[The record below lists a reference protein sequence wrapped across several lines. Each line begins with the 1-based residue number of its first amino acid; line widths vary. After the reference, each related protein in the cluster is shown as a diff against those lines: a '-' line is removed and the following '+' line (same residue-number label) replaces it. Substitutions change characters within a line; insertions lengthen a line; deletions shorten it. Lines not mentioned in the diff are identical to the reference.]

1 MMNIQSTD
9 GTSAGFNMTVL
20 SIYRLFRSRVAHFL
34 VLGSFFG
41 ALFFSQ
47 HAQAQELNF
56 RVWAGERE
64 IGTHTFKVA
73 SQGDKTSVLSN
84 AIYKVKIMFV
94 NVFSYEHTAN
104 EVWDGDCLDSLT
116 SQTVEDG
123 QKTTVDA
130 RRVENLFAV
139 IRDEQ
144 PLLET
149 EDCVGSYAYW
159 DKQRI
164 QRSALM
170 NAQTGEIDSVSVTE
184 LGAQPLPRIEASAQA
199 IQLDSDIASIRLW
212 YDDSGK
218 WLALQTQAEDRPVL
232 YLNETLL

>member
-1 MMNIQSTD
+1 MGIIQSTD
-9 GTSAGFNMTVL
+9 RPASGNIMTVL
-20 SIYRLFRSRVAHFL
+20 SVYRLFRSRLAHIL
-34 VLGSFFG
+34 VLSSFFG

-47 HAQAQELNF
+47 HAQAQELKF

-64 IGTHTFKVA
+64 IGTHSFKVA
-73 SQGDKTSVLSN
+73 SQGDRTNVLSN

-104 EVWDGDCLDSLT
+104 EVWDGACLDSLT

-123 QKTTVDA
+123 QRTTIDA
-130 RRVENLFAV
+130 RRTDKLFSV
-139 IRDEQ
+139 FRDEQ

-149 EDCVGSYAYW
+149 DDCVGSYAYW
-159 DKQRI
+159 DKQRL

-170 NAQTGEIDSVSVTE
+170 NAQTGEINDVTVTE
-184 LGAQPLPRIEASAQA
+184 LGAQPLPRMTASAQA
-199 IQLDSDIASIRLW
+199 IQLDSEIASIRLW
-212 YDDSGK
+212 YDDSGE

-232 YLNETLL
+232 YLNESLF